1 MPFDALKLCKRLDTL
16 KGLRQ
21 PHETTWRNCLLKTF
35 PILANGFG
43 QTITDANAAQSQQ
56 ARLLDGTGTD
66 GARILASAIQ
76 SGSTPANSLWFQLQ
90 QDGADDEGVVW
101 LDETSHTLWKNIHA
115 GSFDADAFEGSKHL
129 VGVGWFVL
137 YVDEAPEGG
146 FQFEQWPNSQCYV
159 SASREGGPID
169 TVFRE
174 YELTA
179 EQVVNTYG
187 KDNVSKDTHK
197 LVFGDDGRGKNAKPD
212 TKVRILR
219 AIYPRPDGEAMATRA
234 ERLPIASCTME
245 VKAQHPLRESGYH
258 ESPVIVPRWSRIP
271 DSHYAVGPAF
281 DALPDMNMLNET
293 KTMELASLD
302 LALCGMWIAE
312 DDGVLNP
319 RTVKVGPRK
328 VIVANS
334 VDSMKPL
341 ESGADFNVGFTAEE
355 RLQAAIRKLFMADQL
370 SPTDGPQM
378 TAYEVHVRVNL
389 IRQLLG
395 PIYGRLQP
403 EWLKPFV
410 ERCFGIAYRAG
421 VFGTAPQSI
430 ANGVINI
437 KYLSPLA
444 RAQSLEEVSAM
455 DQFETVLMNEAELN
469 PDLLD
474 NYDWNEATRMRAKL
488 LGVPARLIRT
498 SDDVE
503 KIRADREEQ
512 QKAAQADQV
521 KAEMAVKAAPQIVE
535 AAAAA

>member
-1 MPFDALKLCKRLDTL
+1 MAADVKQLCKRLGAL
-16 KGLRQ
+16 KGLRA
-21 PHETTWRNCLLKTF
+21 PHETVWRNCLEKTF
-35 PILANGFG
+35 PILSNGFG
-43 QTITDANAAQSQQ
+43 NTISDASAAQSKQ

-76 SGSTPANSLWFQLQ
+76 SGSTPANSLWFQMYQ
-90 QDGADDEGVVW
+90 AGSDDEGEVW
-101 LDETSHTLWKNIHA
+101 LDESSHTLWTNIHA
-115 GSFDADAFEGSKHL
+115 GSFDADAFEGAKFL
-129 VGVGWFVL
+129 VGAGWFVF
-137 YVDEAPEGG
+137 YIDEAPEGG
-146 FQFEQWPNSQCYV
+146 FQFQGWPISQCYI

-187 KDNVSKDTHK
+187 AANVSKETHK
-197 LVFGDDGRGKNAKPD
+197 LVFGTDGNGKGAKPD

-219 AIYPRPDGEAMATRA
+219 AIYPRTDGEPHALRA
-234 ERLPIASCTME
+234 ERLPIASCTVE
-245 VKAQHPLRESGYH
+245 VKGEHLLRESGYH
-258 ESPVIVPRWSRIP
+258 EMPVIVPRWSRIP

-293 KTMELASLD
+293 KAMELASLD

-341 ESGADFNVGFTAEE
+341 VSGADFNVAFTAEE
-355 RLQAAIRKLFMADQL
+355 RLQAAVRKLFMADQL

-421 VFGTAPQSI
+421 VFKPAPRSI
-430 ANGVINI
+430 AGRVVSI

-455 DQFETVLMNEAELN
+455 DQFETVLMNESEMNPELA
-469 PDLLD
+469 D
-474 NYDWNEATRMRAKL
+474 NYDWNEATRTRAKL

-498 SDDVE
+498 SDQV
-503 KIRADREEQ
+503 KQIRDERAEQ
-512 QKAAQADQV
+512 QEADEAEAL

-535 AAAAA
+535 AAAA